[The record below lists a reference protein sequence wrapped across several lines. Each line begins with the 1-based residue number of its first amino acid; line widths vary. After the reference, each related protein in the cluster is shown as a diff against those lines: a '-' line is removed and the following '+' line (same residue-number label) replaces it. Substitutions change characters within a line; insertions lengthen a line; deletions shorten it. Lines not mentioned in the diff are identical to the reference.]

1 MTDGDSGGSG
11 QSNVEMD
18 KAKSHFE
25 LPGGVE
31 KHIATGRGQLKR
43 LLRGQKGDED
53 KERTSG
59 SQEVP

>member
-1 MTDGDSGGSG
+1 
-11 QSNVEMD
+11 MD